1 MDEYSPS
8 MVKDVNLQIQET
20 ELTPN
25 RLYPKK
31 STPETSENFK
41 QTKKILKLAREG
53 PYYLQRTTI
62 HMTGSFPSETTED
75 RRKWQNI
82 FQTCLVVLLTD
93 LYFYLGRQLRPRD
106 IKGHGD
112 AELEW
117 RRRWGDS

>member
-82 FQTCLVVLLTD
+82 FQVLKEKNCQPQILYLVKLS
-93 LYFYLGRQLRPRD
+93 FRNEQE
-106 IKGHGD
+106 IKMFSNK
-112 AELEW
+112 
-117 RRRWGDS
+117 RK